1 MAPSLH
7 YRATEPTKEAFMR
20 VPNLVLSSILA
31 VLTLASPAA
40 AEWFADGYIGAALTA
55 KDDITFKTFNVERT
69 QDANFRSSAVWG
81 LRLGRWFETLP
92 WLGLAVDVSYFRAT
106 KDLQVFPLSALAM
119 VRYGF
124 LRDEE
129 FKEGRLQP
137 YAGLGPGLFI
147 SNVDGTLGFQKASD
161 TSVDIGLDTRAGLAY
176 RFEGNW
182 AAFIEYRF
190 THVSPTYDV
199 QPFGGTVPAD
209 TTLNTSHFLL
219 GLSYRF

>member
-1 MAPSLH
+1 
-7 YRATEPTKEAFMR
+7 MR
-20 VPNLVLSSILA
+20 VPSLVLSSILV
-31 VLTLASPAA
+31 VLALGSPAG
-40 AEWFADGYIGAALTA
+40 AEWFIDGYVGAAITA

-69 QDANFRSSAVWG
+69 QDANYKSSAVWG
-81 LRLGRWFETLP
+81 LRVGRWFEALP
-92 WLGLAVDVSYFRAT
+92 WLGVAAEASYFRAT
-106 KDLQVFPLSALAM
+106 SDLQVFPLTVLAM

-124 LRDEE
+124 LKDEE

-137 YAGLGPGLFI
+137 YAGIGGGLFI
-147 SNVDGTLGFQKASD
+147 SNIDGTIGFLRASD
-161 TSVDIGLDTRAGLAY
+161 TSVDIGLDTRVGLAY

-182 AAFIEYRF
+182 AAFAEYRF